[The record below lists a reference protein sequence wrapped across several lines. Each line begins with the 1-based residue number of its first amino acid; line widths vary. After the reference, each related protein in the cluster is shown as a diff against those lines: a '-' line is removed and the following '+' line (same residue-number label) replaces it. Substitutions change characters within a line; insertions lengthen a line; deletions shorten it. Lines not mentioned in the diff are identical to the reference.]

1 MHKAAALDG
10 KEMISAGQGNEKRC
24 AVKRQCFWGVSAVLT
39 VSDIAAVY
47 DAAVAA
53 GRRRFRDGVGVKL
66 EGPAKAVAGDTVTV
80 TATLTGKAD
89 NETSFTLTGLE
100 SAYAN
105 TFDKVTK
112 SGKDTLKI
120 AKDADFGSVGLNVQF
135 TFTMPAANGPS
146 WAVM

>member
-1 MHKAAALDG
+1 M
-10 KEMISAGQGNEKRC
+10 
-24 AVKRQCFWGVSAVLT
+24 T

>member
-1 MHKAAALDG
+1 MCSVGAERHLLDLDER
-10 KEMISAGQGNEKRC
+10 KC
-24 AVKRQCFWGVSAVLT
+24 
-39 VSDIAAVY
+39 
-47 DAAVAA
+47 
-53 GRRRFRDGVGVKL
+53 RRRFRDGVGVKL

-135 TFTMPAANGPS
+135 TFTMPDSAATITVTAP
-146 WAVM
+146 